1 MKTDSKSILSNADR
15 DAFTDA
21 LRAHAPRYAALIG
34 FEPDT
39 NLRAW
44 LADYYAL
51 VMRWNARLHLV
62 APCSPEEFATRHVLE
77 SLCALFC
84 LPHGASVTDVGSGAG
99 LPLIL
104 CLIAR
109 ADLRGIFIEANV
121 KKAVFLREALRELGL
136 KGAHAATHQVINARF
151 EGTSATTSNVLTCRA
166 LERFAETLPRLIKW
180 TRAQTLVLFGGEN
193 LRAAIEREGLVYEAA
208 LLPESEQRFIF
219 HIQRELA

>member
-1 MKTDSKSILSNADR
+1 MKTDSTSILSNADR

-21 LRAHAPRYAALIG
+21 LQAHAPRYAALVG
-34 FEPDT
+34 FEPDEG
-39 NLRAW
+39 LRAR

-51 VMRWNARLHLV
+51 IMRWNARLHLV

-77 SLCALFC
+77 SLCALSF
-84 LPHGASVTDVGSGAG
+84 LPQGASVADVGSGAG
-99 LPLIL
+99 LPLIP

-136 KGAHAATHQVINARF
+136 NGANAATHQVVNARF
-151 EGTSATTSNVLTCRA
+151 EQTSATANDVLTCRA
-166 LERFAETLPRLIKW
+166 LERFAEMLPRLIKW
-180 TRAQTLVLFGGEN
+180 SRAQTLVLFGGEN
-193 LRAAIEREGLVYEAA
+193 LRAAIEREKLTYEAA

-219 HIQRELA
+219 HIRRELA